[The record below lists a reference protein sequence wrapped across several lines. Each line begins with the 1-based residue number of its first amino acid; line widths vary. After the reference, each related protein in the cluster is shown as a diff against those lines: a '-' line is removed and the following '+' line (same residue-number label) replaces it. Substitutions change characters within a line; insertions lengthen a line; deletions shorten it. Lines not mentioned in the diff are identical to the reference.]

1 METNDIIF
9 VQNQIGYEYIDSK
22 KRIWRTFV
30 RPVPEPYGFSVY
42 RLQ

>member
-1 METNDIIF
+1 MKYNKLK
-9 VQNQIGYEYIDSK
+9 NQIGYEYIEYE

-30 RPVPEPYGFSVY
+30 RPVPEPDGFSVY